1 VGSLLGLMITLVLVF
16 RWVRGLVVYFTHRDE
31 YRNIIKTR
39 MYYGEEGGG
48 KEVGI
53 KNQLFFSYPLGILI
67 AGFLTY
73 AAFFWQK

>member
-1 VGSLLGLMITLVLVF
+1 MGFLLGLITLVLVF
-16 RWVRGLVVYFTHRDE
+16 RWVRGLIVYFTRGDE